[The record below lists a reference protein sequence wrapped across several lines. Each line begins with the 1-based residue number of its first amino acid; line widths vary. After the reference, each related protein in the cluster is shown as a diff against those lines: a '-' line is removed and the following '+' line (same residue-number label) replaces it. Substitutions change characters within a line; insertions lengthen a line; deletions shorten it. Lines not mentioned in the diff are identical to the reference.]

1 MYFHLQANRVSVKA
15 SFDGAPEQG
24 VIDFGVGQP
33 SADLLP
39 VDLLRGGSERYF
51 ASAQALELNYGD
63 KQGDVHFRKALA
75 GFMTG
80 VSGHAATPESLFLS
94 AGNSQALDFICQRF
108 TQPGDTVIV
117 EEPSYFL
124 AFRVFHDHGLNIVGI
139 PMDQHGM
146 DIDRFEQALA
156 RHRPRLVYTIPSF
169 HNPTGRTLTGER
181 RERLLAL
188 SREHGFT
195 IVADEVYQFL
205 HCGEPPPAS
214 FGTMIEQGHVLSLGS
229 FSKILA
235 PSLRLGWIQA
245 NADAIRSMLASGVI
259 ISGGNFNHFTSHVVR
274 QLLEDGSLARHLAH
288 LRSTYAARVEAMDEA
303 LREHLG
309 DWATWE
315 IPRGGYFFWLT
326 LPQGINAAD
335 LQAAARQARTGFQ
348 PGASCSSSGGLH
360 NCLRLSFAHYSVA
373 EIHEGIGR
381 LGKALRVATD
391 SRV

>member
-1 MYFHLQANRVSVKA
+1 MSVKA

-39 VDLLRGGSERYF
+39 VNLLRAGSERYF
-51 ASAQALELNYGD
+51 ASAQALELNYGN
-63 KQGDVHFRKALA
+63 KQGDPHFREALA
-75 GFMTG
+75 DFITSI
-80 VSGHAATPESLFLS
+80 SGHATTPESLFLS
-94 AGNSQALDFICQRF
+94 AGNSQALDFVCQRF
-108 TQPGDTVIV
+108 TQPGDTVFV

-124 AFRVFHDHGLNIVGI
+124 AFRVFHDHALNIVGL
-139 PMDQHGM
+139 PMDEHGM
-146 DIDRFEQALA
+146 DIDRLEKALA
-156 RHRPRLVYTIPSF
+156 RHRPKLVYTIPSF
-169 HNPTGRTLTGER
+169 HNPTGRTLSRER

-205 HCGEPPPAS
+205 HYGEPPPPS
-214 FGTMIEQGHVLSLGS
+214 FGTMIGQGNVLSLGS

-235 PSLRLGWIQA
+235 PGIRLGWIQA
-245 NADAIRSMLASGVI
+245 NADLIQSMLASGVI
-259 ISGGNFNHFTSHVVR
+259 ISGGNFNHFTSHIVR
-274 QLLEDGSLARHLAH
+274 QLLEDGSLAHHLAH
-288 LRSTYAARVEAMDEA
+288 LRSTYAARVDAMDQA
-303 LREHLG
+303 LHEHLG
-309 DWATWE
+309 GWATWE
-315 IPRGGYFFWLT
+315 IPLGGYFFWLT

-335 LQAAARQARTGFQ
+335 VQAAARQARTGFQ

-381 LGKALRVATD
+381 LGKALKVATD